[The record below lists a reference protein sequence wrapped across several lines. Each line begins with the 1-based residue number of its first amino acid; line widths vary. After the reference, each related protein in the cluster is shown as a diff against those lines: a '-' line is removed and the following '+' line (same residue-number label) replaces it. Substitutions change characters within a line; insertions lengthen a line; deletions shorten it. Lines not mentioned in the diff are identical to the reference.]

1 MDAMSKTLASLGLIS
16 LLLVCVF
23 ASDDDG
29 SDNGFTGCN
38 CEVEG
43 FFGYKNIMEIQR
55 VSDFLIAVAYFS
67 IPIELLYFVSCSNVP
82 FKWVLFEFIAFI
94 VLCGMTHLLNGWTYE
109 PHPFQLMLALTIFKF
124 LTALV
129 SFATAITLVTL
140 IPLLLKV
147 KVRELMLKKK
157 TWDLG
162 REMGMIKKQEEAGWH
177 VRMLTQEI
185 RKSLDRHTILYTTLD
200 KLSETLDL
208 YNCAIWMP
216 DSNKTVM
223 NLTHQ
228 LNGGQSLTRFDF
240 SIPIQDPDIQ
250 EVKGSDGAK
259 LLSQESPLAT
269 LSCGRSGG
277 SGPPGEVAAIRMPML
292 RVCNFKGGTPEM
304 IQACYAILVL
314 VLPGGDHVRMWTD
327 PELEIVKVV
336 ADQVAVALSH
346 AAVLEESQLMR
357 DKLAEQNRALQQ
369 AKQDAMRASQAR
381 NLFQTVMSKSL
392 RKPMHS
398 IMGLLSIVQDES
410 LTSQQRV
417 VVDSMMKTS
426 NVLSMLIDDV
436 MDDSSKERFP
446 LEMRSFRLHS
456 LIKETAYLAKCSC
469 TYKGYEFAIEVDKSL
484 PDNVM
489 GDERRVFQVILHMVG
504 NLLNRGDN
512 GGGGRLLLRI
522 SKTESGSHGR
532 NEQRWATWKSNSSD
546 GYLSVKFELGI
557 NDFVPHL
564 QRSFADDRTDRTRSG
579 SVEQSLSFSMCRKLV
594 ELMQGK
600 IWVVSNPVGF
610 DQSMSLVL
618 RFQLRPSI
626 VIGISETGESSEHNP
641 SSNSLFRGLQVL
653 LADEDDVNRAVTR
666 KLLEK
671 LGCIVSTVATGSD
684 CLMGL
689 NQPVSS
695 YQLVILDLYL
705 PDIDGFEIASRIRKS
720 RSRNWPL
727 IIALT
732 GHGDKDVWEKCL
744 QIGINGVIHKPVLLQ
759 GITDEIRRVLIHT
772 NNLH

>member
-1 MDAMSKTLASLGLIS
+1 MSKTLASLGLIS
-16 LLLVCVF
+16 LLLVGVL
-23 ASDDDG
+23 AVDDDG
-29 SDNGFTGCN
+29 SENGFGGCN

-43 FFGYKNIMEIQR
+43 FFGYRNIMETQR

-82 FKWVLFEFIAFI
+82 FKWVLFQFIAFI

-147 KVRELMLKKK
+147 KVREFMLRKK

-162 REMGMIKKQEEAGWH
+162 VEMGMIKKQKEAGWH

-200 KLSETLDL
+200 KLSEILDL
-208 YNCAIWMP
+208 QNCAIWMP
-216 DSNKTVM
+216 DNTKTVM

-228 LNGGQSLTRFDF
+228 LKGGQSSTI
-240 SIPIQDPDIQ
+240 IPIQNPEVQ
-250 EVKGSDGAK
+250 EIKQSEVVK
-259 LLSQESPLAT
+259 LLDHESELGT
-269 LSCGRSGG
+269 LSSGG
-277 SGPPGEVAAIRMPML
+277 SEPPGAVAAIRMPML
-292 RVCNFKGGTPEM
+292 RVSDFKGGTPEM

-314 VLPGGDHVRMWTD
+314 VLPGGQIRSWTG

-369 AKQDAMRASQAR
+369 AKHDAMRASQAR

-398 IMGLLSIVQDES
+398 IVGLLSLIQDDN
-410 LTSQQRV
+410 LMNQQKV
-417 VVDSMMKTS
+417 LIDSMVKTS

-456 LIKETAYLAKCSC
+456 LIKEAAHLAKCLC
-469 TYKGYEFAIEVDKSL
+469 VYKGYEFVMDVDKSL

-504 NLLNRGDN
+504 YLLNRGN
-512 GGGGRLLLRI
+512 GGGGMVLRI
-522 SKTESGSHGR
+522 LKESGSYGR
-532 NEQRWATWKSNSSD
+532 NDQRWASWRSNSGD
-546 GYLSVKFELGI
+546 GYVSVKFEIGI
-557 NDFVPHL
+557 NDHDTKL
-564 QRSFADDRTDRTRSG
+564 ERSFADERIRSG
-579 SVEQSLSFSMCRKLV
+579 GVEQSLSFGMCRKLV
-594 ELMQGK
+594 EMMQGK
-600 IWVVSNPVGF
+600 IWVVPNPVGF
-610 DQSMSLVL
+610 DQAMSLIL

-626 VIGISETGESSEHNP
+626 VIGISEAGESSDHNP
-641 SSNSLFRGLQVL
+641 LSNSIFRNLQVL
-653 LADEDDVNRAVTR
+653 LADEDDMNRAVTR
-666 KLLEK
+666 KQLEK
-671 LGCIVSTVATGSD
+671 LGCIVSTVASGSD
-684 CLMGL
+684 CIMAL

-695 YQLVILDLYL
+695 YQIILLDLHMS
-705 PDIDGFEIASRIRKS
+705 DVDGFEVAARIRKS

-727 IIALT
+727 IVALT
-732 GHGDKDVWEKCL
+732 ASGDADVWERCL
-744 QIGINGVIHKPVLLQ
+744 QMGINGVIQKPVVLQ
-759 GITDEIRRVLIHT
+759 GISDELRRVMVHT
-772 NNLH
+772 NKVH

>member
-16 LLLVCVF
+16 LLVIGVL
-23 ASDDDG
+23 ASDDG
-29 SDNGFTGCN
+29 GFGGCN

-43 FFGYKNIMEIQR
+43 FFGYRNIMEAQR
-55 VSDFLIAVAYFS
+55 VSDFLIAAAYFS
-67 IPIELLYFVSCSNVP
+67 IPIELLCFVSCSNVP
-82 FKWVLFEFIAFI
+82 FKWVLFQFIAFI

-129 SFATAITLVTL
+129 SFATAITLITL

-147 KVRELMLKKK
+147 KVREFMLKKK

-162 REMGMIKKQEEAGWH
+162 REMGMIKKQKETGWH
-177 VRMLTQEI
+177 VRMLMQEI

-208 YNCAIWMP
+208 QNCAIWMP
-216 DSNKTVM
+216 DEAKIRM

-228 LNGGQSLTRFDF
+228 LKGGKPSTIYDF
-240 SIPIQDPDIQ
+240 SIPIQDPDVQ
-250 EVKGSDGAK
+250 EIKRSEVVK
-259 LLSQESPLAT
+259 LLDPESRLAV
-269 LSCGRSGG
+269 LSGGRSG
-277 SGPPGEVAAIRMPML
+277 SPGAVAAIRMPML
-292 RVCNFKGGTPEM
+292 RVADFKGGTPEM

-314 VLPGGDHVRMWTD
+314 VLPGGQVRSWTN

-398 IMGLLSIVQDES
+398 MMGLLSIIQDENMNN
-410 LTSQQRV
+410 QQRV
-417 VVDSMMKTS
+417 LVDSMVKTS

-436 MDDSSKERFP
+436 MDDSSKDNGRFP

-456 LIKETAYLAKCSC
+456 LIKEAAYLAKCLC
-469 TYKGYEFAIEVDKSL
+469 AYKSYEFITEADKTL

-489 GDERRVFQVILHMVG
+489 GDERRVFQVLLHMVG
-504 NLLNRGDN
+504 NLLNGGN
-512 GGGGRLLLRI
+512 GGGCLILRV
-522 SKTESGSHGR
+522 STESGSHGR
-532 NEQRWATWKSNSSD
+532 NDQRWATWRSSNSSD
-546 GYLSVKFELGI
+546 GYVTVKFEIGI
-557 NDFVPHL
+557 SDRIPRL
-564 QRSFADDRTDRTRSG
+564 EERPFADDRICSG
-579 SVEQSLSFSMCRKLV
+579 VVEQGLSFGMCRKLV

-600 IWVVSNPVGF
+600 MWVVPNPVGF
-610 DQSMSLVL
+610 NQSISLVL

-626 VIGISETGESSEHNP
+626 VIGISETGESSEHHP
-641 SSNSLFRGLQVL
+641 LSNSLFRGLQVL
-653 LADEDDVNRAVTR
+653 LADEDDINRGVTR
-666 KLLEK
+666 RLLER
-671 LGCIVSTVATGSD
+671 LGCIVSTVGSGSD
-684 CLMGL
+684 CMMALS
-689 NQPVSS
+689 QPVLS
-695 YQLVILDLYL
+695 YQIVILDL
-705 PDIDGFEIASRIRKS
+705 DMGDVDGFEVTSRVRKS

-727 IIALT
+727 IVGLSAS
-732 GHGDKDVWEKCL
+732 GDEHLWEKCIE
-744 QIGINGVIHKPVLLQ
+744 IGMNGLIQKPNHAC
-759 GITDEIRRVLIHT
+759 T
-772 NNLH
+772 